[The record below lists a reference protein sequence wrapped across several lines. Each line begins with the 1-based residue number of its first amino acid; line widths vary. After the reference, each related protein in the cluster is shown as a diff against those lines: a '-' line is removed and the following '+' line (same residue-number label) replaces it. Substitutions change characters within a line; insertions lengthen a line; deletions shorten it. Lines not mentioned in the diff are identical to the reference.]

1 VGLSILGIAEQR
13 EFYKIWRK
21 FDYVQRYHTAMLLIV
36 NEYHISGGCLAR
48 GPREKLPARVCL
60 PKQLSLW
67 TESRATGKYVELKL
81 LISDR
86 KKRFVPAASMHWLVR
101 IISLQFFS
109 LVSVCWRN
117 IGMTCIWEKLWSYS
131 RKRSAPIVVASYS
144 HFSLSF
150 TLFFD
155 CNALNIF
162 LCSSSSK
169 GTAMAVHDLARYEQS
184 NKSQR
189 EIVL

>member
-1 VGLSILGIAEQR
+1 
-13 EFYKIWRK
+13 
-21 FDYVQRYHTAMLLIV
+21 MLLIV
-36 NEYHISGGCLAR
+36 NKYHMKGGCLAR
-48 GPREKLPARVCL
+48 GPREKCASAKTIIPVNRK
-60 PKQLSLW
+60 PSNRK
-67 TESRATGKYVELKL
+67 ESRAEITYYL
-81 LISDR
+81 R
-86 KKRFVPAASMHWLVR
+86 QKKRFVSAARIHRLLR

-109 LVSVCWRN
+109 LVFLCWRN

-131 RKRSAPIVVASYS
+131 RKRSTAIVVASYS

-155 CNALNIF
+155 CNALNMF

-189 EIVL
+189 ESVLYNCILQIV